1 MSQLTPARRTL
12 AILALA
18 LGGFA
23 IGTTE
28 FVAMGLLPNIAEALL
43 PGQYAADPDGG
54 VAHAGWLVSAY
65 ALGVVVGA
73 PTIAAMSAKFPRK
86 GLLMVLLVGFAVATV
101 ASAVLP
107 SFGLVLV
114 ARFVAGLPHGAYFG
128 IASIVAGDIMGPG
141 KRGKGIALVLLGLSV
156 ANVVGVPAV
165 TWIGQVASWRIAYG
179 VVAALFVLTFFAVS
193 LFVPRSGRDV
203 HATIGREL
211 RAFRVP
217 QVWIVMSLGAVGF
230 GGFFAV
236 YSYISPLVQN
246 VTGLS
251 ESAVP
256 LVLVVVGLGMVV
268 GGLLGGFL
276 ADRSV
281 KATIFVGLFAL
292 VGALLVTVLTAQWVA
307 GLFIGAFLLGA
318 TSSAI
323 PPAVQSR
330 LMDVAGDA
338 RTIAAA
344 LNHSAFNLG
353 NSLGAALGGAVI
365 AAGFGFVAPG
375 WLGIGLAL
383 LGVVVAVIS
392 YAVENRTNR
401 RAAAVRTAGPAP
413 ARSASRCPRT
423 DARLPDAA
431 PGLPAGRRARRTLT
445 APSGDP
451 EVARRAVG
459 VPGRSTC
466 RLVCRTRQVRDLE
479 VGGARPYRSRRDA
492 PARSADAAPGLPTG
506 RRALPERRRCRPEV
520 ARHVA
525 GGSSRSHD
533 TPPGSDGAGG
543 SATSG
548 EQGTRLPDAAPGL
561 PAGRRARRTLTA
573 PSGAPRSHD
582 VPSASRPGRRTRRPG
597 QT

>member
-43 PGQYAADPDGG
+43 PGQYAADPEGG

-179 VVAALFVLTFFAVS
+179 VVAALFVLTFFAV
-193 LFVPRSGRDV
+193 LFFVPRSGRDV

-375 WLGIGLAL
+375 WLGIGLAM

-401 RAAAVRTAGPAP
+401 RAAAVRTAG
-413 ARSASRCPRT
+413 AS
-423 DARLPDAA
+423 
-431 PGLPAGRRARRTLT
+431 
-445 APSGDP
+445 
-451 EVARRAVG
+451 
-459 VPGRSTC
+459 
-466 RLVCRTRQVRDLE
+466 
-479 VGGARPYRSRRDA
+479 
-492 PARSADAAPGLPTG
+492 TG
-506 RRALPERRRCRPEV
+506 PIRESV
-520 ARHVA
+520 
-525 GGSSRSHD
+525 SSH
-533 TPPGSDGAGG
+533 
-543 SATSG
+543 
-548 EQGTRLPDAAPGL
+548 
-561 PAGRRARRTLTA
+561 
-573 PSGAPRSHD
+573 
-582 VPSASRPGRRTRRPG
+582 
-597 QT
+597 

>member
-1 MSQLTPARRTL
+1 MSQLTPARRAL
-12 AILALA
+12 ALIALA

-23 IGTTE
+23 IGSTE
-28 FVAMGLLPNIAEALL
+28 FVAMGLLPNIAAALL
-43 PGQYAADPDGG
+43 PTQYAADPDAG

-86 GLLMVLLVGFAVATV
+86 GLLLVLLVGFVVATI
-101 ASAVLP
+101 ASALLP

-141 KRGKGIALVLLGLSV
+141 KRGKGIAMVLLGLSV
-156 ANVVGVPAV
+156 ANVVGVPAI
-165 TWIGQVASWRIAYG
+165 TWVGQNAGWRVAYG
-179 VVAALFVLTFFAVS
+179 VVSVLFAATFLAVAA
-193 LFVPRSGRDV
+193 FVPRSARDES
-203 HATIGREL
+203 ASIGREL

-217 QVWIVMSLGAVGF
+217 QVWLVMGLGAVGF

-251 ESAVP
+251 EGAVP

-268 GGLLGGFL
+268 GGVLGGHL
-276 ADRSV
+276 ADHSV
-281 KATIFVGLFAL
+281 KRTIYVGMFAL
-292 VGALLVTVLTAQWVA
+292 IGALLVTVLTAQWTV
-307 GLFIGAFLLGA
+307 GVFVGAFLLGA

-344 LNHSAFNLG
+344 LNHSAFNIG

-383 LGVVVAVIS
+383 LGVVMTSIS
-392 YAVENRTNR
+392 YGFER
-401 RAAAVRTAGPAP
+401 RSTQ
-413 ARSASRCPRT
+413 
-423 DARLPDAA
+423 
-431 PGLPAGRRARRTLT
+431 RARVSSSHPSTGPTT
-445 APSGDP
+445 AP
-451 EVARRAVG
+451 
-459 VPGRSTC
+459 VPT
-466 RLVCRTRQVRDLE
+466 V
-479 VGGARPYRSRRDA
+479 
-492 PARSADAAPGLPTG
+492 
-506 RRALPERRRCRPEV
+506 
-520 ARHVA
+520 
-525 GGSSRSHD
+525 
-533 TPPGSDGAGG
+533 
-543 SATSG
+543 
-548 EQGTRLPDAAPGL
+548 
-561 PAGRRARRTLTA
+561 
-573 PSGAPRSHD
+573 
-582 VPSASRPGRRTRRPG
+582 
-597 QT
+597 

>member
-292 VGALLVTVLTAQWVA
+292 VGALLVTVLTAQWIA

-375 WLGIGLAL
+375 WLGIGLAM

-401 RAAAVRTAGPAP
+401 RAAAVRTARASTGPI
-413 ARSASRCPRT
+413 RES
-423 DARLPDAA
+423 
-431 PGLPAGRRARRTLT
+431 
-445 APSGDP
+445 
-451 EVARRAVG
+451 V
-459 VPGRSTC
+459 
-466 RLVCRTRQVRDLE
+466 
-479 VGGARPYRSRRDA
+479 
-492 PARSADAAPGLPTG
+492 
-506 RRALPERRRCRPEV
+506 
-520 ARHVA
+520 
-525 GGSSRSHD
+525 SSH
-533 TPPGSDGAGG
+533 
-543 SATSG
+543 
-548 EQGTRLPDAAPGL
+548 
-561 PAGRRARRTLTA
+561 
-573 PSGAPRSHD
+573 
-582 VPSASRPGRRTRRPG
+582 
-597 QT
+597 

>member
-43 PGQYAADPDGG
+43 PGQYAADPEGG

-193 LFVPRSGRDV
+193 FFVPRSGRDV

-217 QVWIVMSLGAVGF
+217 QVWIVMSL
-230 GGFFAV
+230 
-236 YSYISPLVQN
+236 
-246 VTGLS
+246 
-251 ESAVP
+251 
-256 LVLVVVGLGMVV
+256 
-268 GGLLGGFL
+268 
-276 ADRSV
+276 
-281 KATIFVGLFAL
+281 
-292 VGALLVTVLTAQWVA
+292 AQ
-307 GLFIGAFLLGA
+307 
-318 TSSAI
+318 
-323 PPAVQSR
+323 
-330 LMDVAGDA
+330 
-338 RTIAAA
+338 
-344 LNHSAFNLG
+344 
-353 NSLGAALGGAVI
+353 
-365 AAGFGFVAPG
+365 
-375 WLGIGLAL
+375 
-383 LGVVVAVIS
+383 
-392 YAVENRTNR
+392 
-401 RAAAVRTAGPAP
+401 
-413 ARSASRCPRT
+413 SASAGSSPSTRT
-423 DARLPDAA
+423 S
-431 PGLPAGRRARRTLT
+431 RR
-445 APSGDP
+445 S
-451 EVARRAVG
+451 
-459 VPGRSTC
+459 
-466 RLVCRTRQVRDLE
+466 CRTSP
-479 VGGARPYRSRRDA
+479 GCRSRRC
-492 PARSADAAPGLPTG
+492 RWCSSWSGSAWSSAGCSAGSWPT
-506 RRALPERRRCRPEV
+506 EVSRPPSSS
-520 ARHVA
+520 
-525 GGSSRSHD
+525 GSSRW
-533 TPPGSDGAGG
+533 
-543 SATSG
+543 SG
-548 EQGTRLPDAAPGL
+548 HC
-561 PAGRRARRTLTA
+561 
-573 PSGAPRSHD
+573 S
-582 VPSASRPGRRTRRPG
+582 
-597 QT
+597 

>member
-43 PGQYAADPDGG
+43 PGQYAADPEGG

-193 LFVPRSGRDV
+193 FFVPRSGRDV

-211 RAFRVP
+211 RAFKVP

-256 LVLVVVGLGMVV
+256 LVLVLVGLGMVV

-401 RAAAVRTAGPAP
+401 RAAAVRTARASTGPI
-413 ARSASRCPRT
+413 RES
-423 DARLPDAA
+423 
-431 PGLPAGRRARRTLT
+431 
-445 APSGDP
+445 
-451 EVARRAVG
+451 V
-459 VPGRSTC
+459 
-466 RLVCRTRQVRDLE
+466 
-479 VGGARPYRSRRDA
+479 
-492 PARSADAAPGLPTG
+492 
-506 RRALPERRRCRPEV
+506 
-520 ARHVA
+520 
-525 GGSSRSHD
+525 SSH
-533 TPPGSDGAGG
+533 
-543 SATSG
+543 
-548 EQGTRLPDAAPGL
+548 
-561 PAGRRARRTLTA
+561 
-573 PSGAPRSHD
+573 
-582 VPSASRPGRRTRRPG
+582 
-597 QT
+597 